1 MRKSLW
7 ILVLGFVVIGAGS
20 VLAKTPD
27 GQTPAQETVCDME
40 TGAAYGLCNAYCE
53 AMDCTDPN
61 QRASDQG
68 CESVKENFEKKT
80 GRPLPCTLT
89 CPCPEVLQLFADI
102 VSGAVVVTRCIADEN
117 TLFLRTTDGDVGNV
131 EAGPP
136 PNCNV
141 NNDPLQT
148 LFLTEEESL
157 ICRVTLRQ
165 LVESMGMVECT
176 RPE

>member
-7 ILVLGFVVIGAGS
+7 ILVLSIVVIGTSSAS
-20 VLAKTPD
+20 ASTPD
-27 GQTPAQETVCDME
+27 GQTPSRETVCDME

-68 CESVKENFEKKT
+68 CESVRENFEKKT

-117 TLFLRTTDGDVGNV
+117 TLFLRTEDGDEGNV
-131 EAGPP
+131 EDGPP
-136 PNCNV
+136 ANCNV
-141 NNDPLQT
+141 HNDPLQT
-148 LFLTEEESL
+148 LFLTEEEAL
-157 ICRVTLRQ
+157 VCRVQLRQ
-165 LVESMGMVECT
+165 LVESMGVECT

>member
-7 ILVLGFVVIGAGS
+7 FLVFCILFIGTSS
-20 VLAKTPD
+20 VSAKTPD
-27 GQTPAQETVCDME
+27 GQTPSQETVCDME

-61 QRASDQG
+61 QRASDRG
-68 CESVKENFEKKT
+68 CESVRENFERKT

-89 CPCPEVLQLFADI
+89 CPCPGVLQLFADI
-102 VSGAVVVTRCIADEN
+102 VSGAVVVTQCVVDDGSI
-117 TLFLRTTDGDVGNV
+117 FLQTEEGAANV
-131 EAGPP
+131 EPGPP

-148 LFLTEEESL
+148 LILTEEESL
-157 ICRVTLRQ
+157 ICRVQLRQ